1 MKKGAAPLNW
11 RLAFRVLMRG
21 IGIAS
26 FVMVVL
32 GLMSGTIR
40 SYVSMLIDRQVA
52 RAWPFT
58 YAVVGDSLAAECP
71 WKWSFGLS
79 PVVVANLAVGGA
91 DLHEITRQLDL
102 AHHFRPQVVL
112 ISGGGNDLLYY
123 EAPLDAI
130 RYDFAFLLRHLG
142 KEQKSIVTL
151 IPYISDRNFA
161 DRITAANEVIAEL
174 SLQRGIPVVD
184 INPSLSVGGVR
195 RPEITTDGIHFSPLA
210 CRTWVTAVKSL
221 LVGAN

>member
-1 MKKGAAPLNW
+1 MYVKVPPESRRQRKPLPPRHNAFCPVFTEKKKGAAPLNW
-11 RLAFRVLMRG
+11 RLALRVLMRG

-79 PVVVANLAVGGA
+79 PLAVTNLAVRGA
-91 DLHEITRQLDL
+91 DIRDITQK
-102 AHHFRPQVVL
+102 RPP
-112 ISGGGNDLLYY
+112 G
-123 EAPLDAI
+123 
-130 RYDFAFLLRHLG
+130 
-142 KEQKSIVTL
+142 QKSAEALARARAALANVDANRPASADAL
-151 IPYISDRNFA
+151 IGPGLTDTRPAPVDVQPRQA
-161 DRITAANEVIAEL
+161 DV
-174 SLQRGIPVVD
+174 P
-184 INPSLSVGGVR
+184 P
-195 RPEITTDGIHFSPLA
+195 RPAD
-210 CRTWVTAVKSL
+210 V
-221 LVGAN
+221 